1 MSGLRGFPF
10 IIGLVVLTACTTAMC
25 QEPNQPKIELN
36 FEVNTEGQK
45 WITDHGIGQGPISP
59 THVAV
64 LFIRSPHYMPNFNQ
78 PAAID
83 KVLNAPAGKLM
94 SQKQRDFVSAARAFC
109 RLNLSELTMPNHY
122 NFHLYA
128 VSELDARNMAKAFI
142 EDLTN
147 IADANRKALLDERQR
162 LQVQINELKNDISE
176 TEAELKGS
184 QTELEGLKGK
194 VHYLTMDEAEQA
206 VLELNKML
214 DVIDVETAG
223 LQAKVLAIGKF
234 KSGNKISNED
244 TLSKL
249 EQMLSEQTIELA
261 GALAR
266 KEAVT
271 KIRDRAEEFY
281 NLRKKQLEL
290 PKTLDLLRSSLL
302 NRERD
307 LQQVQGRLISPA
319 SNAMP
324 PKVYQNKVTIYTV
337 E

>member
-1 MSGLRGFPF
+1 
-10 IIGLVVLTACTTAMC
+10 
-25 QEPNQPKIELN
+25 
-36 FEVNTEGQK
+36 
-45 WITDHGIGQGPISP
+45 
-59 THVAV
+59 
-64 LFIRSPHYMPNFNQ
+64 
-78 PAAID
+78 
-83 KVLNAPAGKLM
+83 
-94 SQKQRDFVSAARAFC
+94 
-109 RLNLSELTMPNHY
+109 
-122 NFHLYA
+122 
-128 VSELDARNMAKAFI
+128 
-142 EDLTN
+142 
-147 IADANRKALLDERQR
+147 
-162 LQVQINELKNDISE
+162 
-176 TEAELKGS
+176 
-184 QTELEGLKGK
+184 
-194 VHYLTMDEAEQA
+194 MDEAEQA

-290 PKTLDLLRSSLL
+290 PKTLDLLRSSLS